1 MDFKLKIHNL
11 KATGALPAIYDSDE
25 ELHGVAV
32 TSDLKSKK
40 KKLRRENNKENE
52 EQEDP
57 RCNENGYYRSTDD
70 VDDVGGVE
78 DVNDDDVEH
87 DLAMV
92 LELKKSINIMK
103 HRLFAAE
110 ACSIH
115 QDKVLRNISNSNS
128 QESVINRQLIAAY
141 NRIIQSAD
149 FNLRDKQN
157 IWNNLF
163 NVNIEKEVSL
173 DTKNIIKQFDTGC

>member
-1 MDFKLKIHNL
+1 MDFKLKIYNL

-25 ELHGVAV
+25 ELHRRVAV

-40 KKLRRENNKENE
+40 KNWRENNKENE
-52 EQEDP
+52 EDP
-57 RCNENGYYRSTDD
+57 CCNSHAGNESSDDID
-70 VDDVGGVE
+70 VDGVDDLE
-78 DVNDDDVEH
+78 DAEH
-87 DLAMV
+87 DLVMV
-92 LELKKSINIMK
+92 LELQKSINIMK

-115 QDKVLRNISNSNS
+115 QDKVLRNISDSNS
-128 QESVINRQLIAAY
+128 EENVVNRQLIAAY

-157 IWNNLF
+157 IWNSLF

-173 DTKNIIKQFDTGC
+173 DTKNIINQFDTGC